1 MLYANRMQ
9 PRIHFITFAT
19 ADLDAARAFYRDGLG
34 WVPLADVPGEII
46 FFQVAPGL
54 VLGLFDAAKFNED
67 LLGQATTTA
76 VSGVT
81 LSHNVGSPAEVDN
94 TVEALVAAGAAVLKP
109 PQQGA
114 FGGIYHA
121 HVTDPNGLVWEIAHN
136 PGWNIDGD
144 GKVSFG

>member
-1 MLYANRMQ
+1 ME
-9 PRIHFITFAT
+9 PRIHFMTFAT

-34 WVPLADVPGEII
+34 WDPLMDVPGEII
-46 FFQVAPGL
+46 FSQVAPGP
-54 VLGLFDAAKFNED
+54 VMGLFDAEKFNED
-67 LLGQATTTA
+67 QLGQAATTA

-81 LSHNVGSPAEVDN
+81 LSHNVGSPAEVDS
-94 TVEALVAAGAAVLKP
+94 TVQALVAAGATVLKH

-136 PGWNIDGD
+136 PGWSIAGD